1 MKTLLLALSLS
12 FLLFSCSDKS
22 VLLPQIAISGE
33 TDIQNHTEV
42 WVFYKEEEGKISA
55 DLNKNNTVTSTNWII
70 NIDKRLPLSE
80 VIPVFQFIKAKRSK
94 KSIHRVEG
102 MKDYLSYSNTLDEK
116 IAVFPIN
123 DIQYLLLSKSEIDKI
138 NKDKICDYAIRFSS
152 EIININNQEFR
163 KKSWNKHLLENLESE
178 CVQLQFNSKLS
189 YQEFLEYRLSVS
201 KFLPKGVKI
210 ETTEYIY
217 KE

>member
-1 MKTLLLALSLS
+1 
-12 FLLFSCSDKS
+12 
-22 VLLPQIAISGE
+22 
-33 TDIQNHTEV
+33 
-42 WVFYKEEEGKISA
+42 
-55 DLNKNNTVTSTNWII
+55 
-70 NIDKRLPLSE
+70 
-80 VIPVFQFIKAKRSK
+80 
-94 KSIHRVEG
+94 

-152 EIININNQEFR
+152 ETININNQEFR